1 MKNEYNIF
9 LRIARWI
16 RRFRHR
22 CGYGVHSPFAFDFIT
37 GVVYCSDAYYAYES
51 LRRPLE
57 PSISRL
63 DEYDPTS
70 GLTAK
75 DLRLLFRIANWA
87 EPSSILLHGASPIV
101 EAYIS
106 AARRSLTPRPLPVEG
121 SFCDENEGSVLVYC
135 DNPSELRGIC
145 DEREAPSVSSAAPS
159 PCERAEGEAT
169 ERVAL
174 TIIIRGIHRS
184 PENRVC
190 WERLK
195 ASPLCTV
202 SFDLGRF
209 GIIIRRPKINAQ
221 HYVVNYF

>member
-37 GVVYCSDAYYAYES
+37 SVVYCSDAYYAYEP
-51 LRRPLE
+51 LRRTLE

-63 DEYDPTS
+63 DEYDPLS

-75 DLRLLFRIANWA
+75 DLRLLFRITNWA
-87 EPSSILLHGASPIV
+87 EPTTIQLYGASPAV
-101 EAYIS
+101 EAHIR
-106 AARRSLTPRPLPVEG
+106 AARGSLIPDALQKRKDCSKNEDSILAYCDTPR
-121 SFCDENEGSVLVYC
+121 
-135 DNPSELRGIC
+135 
-145 DEREAPSVSSAAPS
+145 EASG
-159 PCERAEGEAT
+159 RKAE
-169 ERVAL
+169 
-174 TIIIRGIHRS
+174 TIIVRGIHTT
-184 PENRVC
+184 PEARDR
-190 WERLK
+190 WEQLK
-195 ASPLCTV
+195 TSPLCTI

-209 GIIIRRPKINAQ
+209 GIIVHRPKINRQ